1 MKYVTTI
8 LKVAVHN
15 ETENPAFGEGNTYVS
30 VEDEGGGPFL
40 IIQQYSDEHGTVILR
55 IEYQELLAVVEASK
69 MLMHQLYVE
78 QAEMK

>member
-30 VEDEGGGPFL
+30 IEDEAGGPFL
-40 IIQQYSDEHGTVILR
+40 IIEQDSDEHGTVILR
-55 IEYQELLAVVEASK
+55 IDYEELLAVVEASK

-78 QAEMK
+78 QAAME